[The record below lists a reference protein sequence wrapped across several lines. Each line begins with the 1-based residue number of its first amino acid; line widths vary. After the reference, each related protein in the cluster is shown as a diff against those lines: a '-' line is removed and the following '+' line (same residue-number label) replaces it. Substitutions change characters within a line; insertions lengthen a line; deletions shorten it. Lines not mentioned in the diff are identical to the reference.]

1 MVLSSVSLIWSGRKP
16 SAEVSIS
23 CSPPSGW
30 KRKTLYQRGAA
41 AAAGIVAL
49 SEFTEL

>member
-1 MVLSSVSLIWSGRKP
+1 MKVTTTIDAHPKCPAQLLADGN
-16 SAEVSIS
+16 E
-23 CSPPSGW
+23 
-30 KRKTLYQRGAA
+30 KTLYQRGAA